1 MISVI
6 ITAHNPRRFLEETLD
21 SVFSQKNAEFEVL
34 VVGDGSSDNSL
45 SAMKKYK
52 NIRLL
57 HPAHKGSSEA
67 KNLGLQEA
75 KGEFVLFLDTGDTLC
90 QGALKKMEDLAKNND
105 LVTGNYN
112 VMDESGIITEKEVC
126 LFHEHDR
133 LSFFHM
139 PPLLG
144 AKLFKKEILLNFGIE
159 FEPFR
164 IGQDLNFYLKYL
176 VVCRDIGVIKEP
188 LINHRVPDQIVD
200 DRVFEIDQSIN
211 NALDFARH
219 LFKPALFE
227 ALSEVQLIHYQE
239 QFLKYKNT
247 KDKAL
252 QKKIFWYFGKKIKKL
267 KIFSDDEYLLWCR
280 KNVIKQMRL
289 FWFYLYT

>member
-6 ITAHNPRRFLEETLD
+6 ITAHNTEKFLEETLD
-21 SVFSQKNAEFEVL
+21 SVFSQENAEFEVI
-34 VVGDGSSDNSL
+34 VAGDSSSDDSL
-45 SAMKKYK
+45 SAMKKYR
-52 NIRLL
+52 NIRRL
-57 HPAHKGSSEA
+57 HPARKGSSEA
-67 KNLGLQEA
+67 RNFGLQEA
-75 KGEFVLFLDTGDTLC
+75 RGEFVLFLDAGDTLC
-90 QGALKKMEDLAKNND
+90 PDALKRMEELIADND

-112 VMDESGIITEKEVC
+112 VMDDAGVITEKEVC
-126 LFHEHDR
+126 RFHERDR

-144 AKLFKKEILLNFGIE
+144 AKLLKKEILLDYGIE
-159 FEPFR
+159 FPPFR

-176 VVCRDIGVIKEP
+176 VVCKDIGVIKEP
-188 LINHRVPDQIVD
+188 VLNHRIPDQTVD
-200 DRVFEIDQSIN
+200 DRVFEIDRSIN
-211 NALDFARH
+211 DALDFARH

-252 QKKIFWYFGKKIKKL
+252 QKKIFWYFGKKIKKIKL
-267 KIFSDDEYLLWCR
+267 FSDDKYLLWCR
-280 KNVIKQMRL
+280 KDVIRQMRL
-289 FWFYLYT
+289 FWFYLNT

>member
-6 ITAHNPRRFLEETLD
+6 IPVHNTGKLEETLD
-21 SVFSQKNAEFEVL
+21 SVFSQKNAEFEVF
-34 VVGDGSSDNSL
+34 VVDDSSTDDNMSVI
-45 SAMKKYK
+45 KKYK

-57 HPAHKGSSEA
+57 HPAPKGSSEA

-75 KGEFVLFLDTGDTLC
+75 KGEFVLFLDAGDTVC
-90 QGALKKMEDLAKNND
+90 PDALKKMEILTKDND
-105 LVTGNYN
+105 LVIGNYN
-112 VMDESGIITEKEVC
+112 VMDDSGVITEKEVC
-126 LFHEHDR
+126 RFHERDK

-159 FEPFR
+159 FQPFR

-188 LINHRVPDQIVD
+188 LINHRIPDQTAD

-211 NALDFARH
+211 DALDFARH

-227 ALSEVQLIHYQE
+227 ALSEVQLIHYRE

-247 KDKAL
+247 KSKEL
-252 QKKIFWYFGKKIKKL
+252 RKKIFWYYGKKIKKI
-267 KIFSDDEYLLWCR
+267 KVFSDDEYLLWCR
-280 KNVIKQMRL
+280 KDVIKQMRL
-289 FWFYLYT
+289 FWFYLNT

>member
-6 ITAHNPRRFLEETLD
+6 ITAHNTGRFLEETLD

-34 VVGDGSSDNSL
+34 VAGDSSSDDSL
-45 SAMKKYK
+45 SVIKKYK

-57 HPAHKGSSEA
+57 HPARKGSSEA
-67 KNLGLQEA
+67 RNFGLQEA
-75 KGEFVLFLDTGDTLC
+75 RGEFVLFLDAGDTLC
-90 QGALKKMEDLAKNND
+90 PDALKRMEELIADND

-112 VMDESGIITEKEVC
+112 VMDDAGVITEKEVC
-126 LFHEHDR
+126 KFHERDK

-144 AKLFKKEILLNFGIE
+144 AKLFKKEILLNSGIE
-159 FEPFR
+159 FKAFR

-176 VVCRDIGVIKEP
+176 VVCKDIGVITNP
-188 LINHRVPDQIVD
+188 VLNHRISNQTAD

-211 NALDFARH
+211 DALDFARH
-219 LFKPALFE
+219 LFKPALYE
-227 ALSEVQLIHYQE
+227 AISEVQLIHYRE

-247 KDKAL
+247 KNKGL
-252 QKKIFWYFGKKIKKL
+252 RKKIFWYFGKKIKK
-267 KIFSDDEYLLWCR
+267 
-280 KNVIKQMRL
+280 
-289 FWFYLYT
+289 